1 MIEQCYE
8 ECPIECNSVD
18 YTLISNQAYYP
29 SDWYAAKLVNSP
41 SIRKLLGGNST
52 DLDYVSLV
60 KSSMLMVNV
69 YYDDMFYIMVS
80 EAPDVTLDQLIA
92 LVGGNLGLFLGI
104 SLMTLVETIEL
115 GFYLF
120 CVSIGISRKK

>member
-1 MIEQCYE
+1 
-8 ECPIECNSVD
+8 
-18 YTLISNQAYYP
+18 
-29 SDWYAAKLVNSP
+29 
-41 SIRKLLGGNST
+41 
-52 DLDYVSLV
+52 
-60 KSSMLMVNV
+60 MVNV